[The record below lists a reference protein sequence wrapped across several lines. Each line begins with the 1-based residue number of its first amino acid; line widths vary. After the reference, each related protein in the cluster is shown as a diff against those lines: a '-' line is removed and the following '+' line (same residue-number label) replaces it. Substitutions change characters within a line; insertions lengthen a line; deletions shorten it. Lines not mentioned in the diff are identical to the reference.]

1 MTNLNI
7 YLLVIILLIQ
17 IKSIQD
23 NLNYEKID
31 EKINIEIISISLPQA
46 SCIPNLSTFIYHIK
60 VNFSSK
66 PYIKSTLSIDLS
78 SNIKSI
84 CYPFEN
90 TSVTDS
96 FF

>member
-31 EKINIEIISISLPQA
+31 EKINIEII
-46 SCIPNLSTFIYHIK
+46 NMLSF
-60 VNFSSK
+60 
-66 PYIKSTLSIDLS
+66 
-78 SNIKSI
+78 
-84 CYPFEN
+84 
-90 TSVTDS
+90 
-96 FF
+96 